1 MQTEKKMII
10 ISDKNLFL
18 WLVLLTVASICS
30 IVIAFYIVAAV
41 PHSVQERLQSLEN
54 DQGILQS
61 LLTGSLTFALRL
73 QDEQLTS
80 EMCDANQTSEVA
92 AQTYVYLD
100 QKKTCFDSDGHECR
114 CPGALTTWLDQ
125 QLDDCVPEQFFQ
137 TVTNDLRYGCHKYN
151 ENLITTIPP
160 IDSTSMTP
168 FPERETSPANFRIQ
182 LTGADLSFARFANT
196 VNTENVVNKS
206 FLKESFDP
214 SS

>member
-1 MQTEKKMII
+1 MII

-18 WLVLLTVASICS
+18 WLILLTVASICS

-73 QDEQLTS
+73 QDEKLTS
-80 EMCDANQTSEVA
+80 EMCDVNQTGDVLG
-92 AQTYVYLD
+92 QTYVYLD
-100 QKKTCFDSDGHECR
+100 QKKTCFESDNQQQPCR
-114 CPGALTTWLDQ
+114 CPGGLDGWNEDSLQ
-125 QLDDCVPEQFFQ
+125 PCTGENYFE
-137 TVTNDLRYGCHKYN
+137 TVTNDLRYGCHHYN
-151 ENLITTIPP
+151 QSLITQIPP
-160 IDSTSMTP
+160 IDSTSMLP
-168 FPERETSPANFRIQ
+168 FPEVQTSPANFRIQ

-196 VNTENVVNKS
+196 VDTEQILNQS